1 MDRGMAWTRR
11 AGEHIDTSVVI
22 VSLNAAARVS
32 SLSRVEYLESVS
44 AVSESTAG
52 AGPLPTF
59 SLAPRP
65 QQVWAWPLMI
75 SNFDIDIH

>member
-1 MDRGMAWTRR
+1 M
-11 AGEHIDTSVVI
+11 
-22 VSLNAAARVS
+22 
-32 SLSRVEYLESVS
+32 S

-75 SNFDIDIH
+75 SNFDIDAYIDINNIYRRQLELLFVEGANFVLRTLKTGV